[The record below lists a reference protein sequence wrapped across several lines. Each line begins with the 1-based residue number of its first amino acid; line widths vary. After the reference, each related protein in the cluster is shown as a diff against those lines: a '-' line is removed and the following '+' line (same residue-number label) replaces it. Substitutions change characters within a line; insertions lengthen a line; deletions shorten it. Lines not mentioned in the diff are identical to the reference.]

1 MGKYRGK
8 RQIVPSLEA
17 QFFKNRM
24 LHLYKSNTSNEKIKL
39 KEELELENERKN
51 DYKNIRDLK

>member
-1 MGKYRGK
+1 
-8 RQIVPSLEA
+8 
-17 QFFKNRM
+17 M